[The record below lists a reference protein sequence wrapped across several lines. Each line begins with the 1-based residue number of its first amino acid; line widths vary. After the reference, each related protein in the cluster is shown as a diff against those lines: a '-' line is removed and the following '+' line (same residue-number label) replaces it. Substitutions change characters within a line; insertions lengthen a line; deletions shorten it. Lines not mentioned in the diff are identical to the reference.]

1 MCGIIG
7 YVGNSNTKEILL
19 DILSSLEYRGYDSS
33 GIGLINNNQ
42 IQLFKAIGKLDKLK
56 SSLDNI
62 NIKST
67 IGLGHTRWATHGKP
81 SLENAHPHIS
91 NNKKII
97 LVHNGIIDNYL
108 ELKDELEK
116 ENISF
121 YGKTDSE
128 VIVKYIE
135 YHYQDNPYDI
145 LFELTNKLK
154 GSYALGIIFLEYP
167 NQIFFIKNSSPL
179 LIGIGEDEVFLSSD
193 YSSLENYT
201 NRIIFLDDLEYGSI
215 SKDKCVIYKN
225 KKEKR
230 KEIKELTKFALL
242 EESIHTTFLEKEIHE
257 TSTSVRNILSRYIK
271 DNNIDF
277 SSHSFVSKISQIN
290 KINIYGCGS
299 SYNVGLIGKYLF
311 EKLASIPTEV
321 KLASEYI
328 YYPKLKNT
336 DSLNIFISQSGETAD
351 LLNCV
356 HLIDEFKLGI
366 LNVKYS
372 SLSFKMDDNL
382 FLECGKEVSV
392 ATTKAYIGQLTFL
405 YLLSFYI
412 GYQNKSIPLEEYQK
426 YILELNNIPSKINHV
441 LNNHQNVI
449 TFSNIL
455 KDYNNVFFIG
465 RGQSYLSCIEGSLKL
480 KEVTYI
486 HSEAIA
492 SGELKHGTISLIDE
506 NVYVIAL
513 TSSLR
518 EKTLSNI
525 EEIKARNGKVFT
537 ISNSNSS
544 YIIPSTLEIFYPF
557 LEIIPLQLI
566 ALYTGLNKK
575 LDIDKPRNL
584 AKSVTVE

>member
-7 YVGNSNTKEILL
+7 YVGSSNTKDILL
-19 DILSSLEYRGYDSS
+19 DILTSLEYRGYDSS
-33 GIGLINNNQ
+33 GIGLIRDKE
-42 IQLFKAIGKLDKLK
+42 IKLYKAIGKLDKLK
-56 SSLDNI
+56 SSLKEV
-62 NIKST
+62 NIKSS
-67 IGLGHTRWATHGKP
+67 IGIGHTRWATHGKP

-91 NNKKII
+91 SNKKII

-108 ELKDELEK
+108 EIKEELEK
-116 ENISF
+116 QNISF

-135 YHYQDNPYDI
+135 YKYHNNPYDI
-145 LFELTNKLK
+145 LLELTNKLK
-154 GSYALGIIFLEYP
+154 GSYALGIIFLDFP

-179 LIGIGEDEVFLSSD
+179 LIGIGKEEMFLSSD

-201 NRIIFLDDLEYGSI
+201 NKIIFLDDYEYGYI
-215 SKDKCVIYKN
+215 SKNDYKIYK
-225 KKEKR
+225 KKNRVHKP
-230 KEIKELTKFALL
+230 IKELNNHYSF
-242 EESIHTTFLEKEIHE
+242 EEKTHSSYLEKEIHE
-257 TSTSVRNILSRYIK
+257 TSNTIKSILSKYIK
-271 DNNIDF
+271 DNKIDF
-277 SSHSFVSKISQIN
+277 SSHSFYSKINCIN
-290 KINIYGCGS
+290 KINIFGCGS

-311 EKLASIPTEV
+311 EKLGKIPTEV

-328 YYPKLKNT
+328 YSPLLNNEN
-336 DSLNIFISQSGETAD
+336 SLNIFISQSGETAD
-351 LLNCV
+351 LLSCV
-356 HLIDEFKLGI
+356 PLIDQYKLGI

-382 FLECGKEVSV
+382 YLECGKEVSV
-392 ATTKAYIGQLTFL
+392 ATTKAYIGQLTFI
-405 YLLSFYI
+405 YLLSIFI
-412 GYQNKSIPLEEYQK
+412 AYQNKLISKNVYQK
-426 YILELNNIPSKINHV
+426 YILELNNIPSKINYV

-449 TFSNIL
+449 TFSNTL

-465 RGQSYLSCIEGSLKL
+465 RGLSYLTCIEGSLKL

-506 NVYVIAL
+506 NIYVIAL

-537 ISNSNSS
+537 ISDKDSS
-544 YIIPSTLEIFYPF
+544 YIIPSTLDIFYPL
-557 LEIIPLQLI
+557 LEIIPLQLL

>member
-1 MCGIIG
+1 M
-7 YVGNSNTKEILL
+7 
-19 DILSSLEYRGYDSS
+19 
-33 GIGLINNNQ
+33 
-42 IQLFKAIGKLDKLK
+42 
-56 SSLDNI
+56 
-62 NIKST
+62 
-67 IGLGHTRWATHGKP
+67 
-81 SLENAHPHIS
+81 
-91 NNKKII
+91 
-97 LVHNGIIDNYL
+97 
-108 ELKDELEK
+108 
-116 ENISF
+116 
-121 YGKTDSE
+121 
-128 VIVKYIE
+128 
-135 YHYQDNPYDI
+135 
-145 LFELTNKLK
+145 
-154 GSYALGIIFLEYP
+154 
-167 NQIFFIKNSSPL
+167 
-179 LIGIGEDEVFLSSD
+179 
-193 YSSLENYT
+193 
-201 NRIIFLDDLEYGSI
+201 
-215 SKDKCVIYKN
+215 
-225 KKEKR
+225 
-230 KEIKELTKFALL
+230 
-242 EESIHTTFLEKEIHE
+242 
-257 TSTSVRNILSRYIK
+257 
-271 DNNIDF
+271 
-277 SSHSFVSKISQIN
+277 
-290 KINIYGCGS
+290 
-299 SYNVGLIGKYLF
+299 
-311 EKLASIPTEV
+311 
-321 KLASEYI
+321 ASEYI

-465 RGQSYLSCIEGSLKL
+465 RGLSYLSCIEGSLKL

-506 NVYVIAL
+506 NVYVVAL
-513 TSSLR
+513 TSSLK

-537 ISNSNSS
+537 ISNTTSS
-544 YIIPSTLEIFYPF
+544 YNIPSTLDIFYPL
-557 LEIIPLQLI
+557 LEIIPLQLL

>member
-7 YVGNSNTKEILL
+7 YVGNSNTKNILL

-33 GIGLINNNQ
+33 GIGLINDNQ
-42 IQLFKAIGKLDKLK
+42 IQLFKEIGKLNNLKL
-56 SSLDNI
+56 SLTNL
-62 NIKST
+62 NIKSK

-91 NNKKII
+91 SNKRII

-108 ELKDELEK
+108 EIKQELEK
-116 ENISF
+116 NNVSF

-135 YHYQDNPYDI
+135 YRYQNNPYDI
-145 LFELTNKLK
+145 LFELTYKLK
-154 GSYALGIIFLEYP
+154 GSYALGIIFLDYP

-179 LIGIGEDEVFLSSD
+179 LLGLGQNEMFLSSD
-193 YSSLENYT
+193 YSSLEKYT
-201 NRIIFLDDLEYGSI
+201 NKIIFLNDLEYGSI
-215 SKDKCVIYKN
+215 SKDNYEIYKN
-225 KKEKR
+225 KKKQD
-230 KEIKELTKFALL
+230 KEIKELNKHDSL

-257 TSTSVRNILSRYIK
+257 TSDTVKNILSRYIK
-271 DNNIDF
+271 DNDINF
-277 SSHSFVSKISQIN
+277 SSHPFISKINQLN
-290 KINIYGCGS
+290 KINILGCGS

-321 KLASEYI
+321 HLASEYI
-328 YYPKLKNT
+328 YYSKLKDTN
-336 DSLNIFISQSGETAD
+336 SLNIFISQSGETAD

-356 HLIDEFKLGI
+356 PLIDELKIGI

-405 YLLSFYI
+405 YLLSLYI
-412 GYQNKSIPLEEYQK
+412 GYQNKTISLDVYQK
-426 YILELNNIPSKINHV
+426 YILELINIPSKINYV

-449 TFSNIL
+449 TFSNTL

-465 RGQSYLSCIEGSLKL
+465 RGLSYLSCIEGSLKL

-513 TSSLR
+513 TSSLK

-537 ISNSNSS
+537 ISNTNSS
-544 YIIPSTLEIFYPF
+544 YNIPSTLDIFYPL
-557 LEIIPLQLI
+557 LEIIPLQLL

>member
-19 DILSSLEYRGYDSS
+19 DVLTSLEYRGYDSS
-33 GIGLINNNQ
+33 GIGLINNEE
-42 IQLFKAIGKLDKLK
+42 ITIYKAIGKLEKLK
-56 SSLDNI
+56 SSLKEI
-62 NIKST
+62 NIKSS
-67 IGLGHTRWATHGKP
+67 IGIGHTRWATHGKP

-91 NNKKII
+91 SNKKII

-108 ELKDELEK
+108 EIKEELEK

-135 YHYQDNPYDI
+135 HHYQDDPYDI
-145 LFELTNKLK
+145 LFELTKILK
-154 GSYALGIIFLEYP
+154 GSYALGIIFLDYP

-179 LIGIGEDEVFLSSD
+179 LIGIGENEIFLSSD

-201 NRIIFLDDLEYGSI
+201 NKIVFLDDLEYGSI
-215 SKDKCVIYKN
+215 SKDKYEIYK
-225 KKEKR
+225 KKKKKTR
-230 KEIKELTKFALL
+230 EIKELTKFVLL

-257 TSTSVRNILSRYIK
+257 TSITVKNILSRYIR
-271 DNNIDF
+271 DNDINF
-277 SSHSFVSKISQIN
+277 SSHSFISKLDQIN
-290 KINIYGCGS
+290 KINILGCGS

-311 EKLASIPTEV
+311 EKLAFIPTEV

-328 YYPKLKNT
+328 YCPKINNAN
-336 DSLNIFISQSGETAD
+336 SLNIFISQSGETAD

-356 HLIDEFKLGI
+356 NLIDEFKLGI

-382 FLECGKEVSV
+382 YLECGKEVSV

-405 YLLSFYI
+405 YLLSLYL
-412 GYQNKSIPLEEYQK
+412 GYRNKSISFNMYQK
-426 YILELNNIPSKINHV
+426 YILEFINITSKIDYI
-441 LNNHQNVI
+441 LNNHQNI
-449 TFSNIL
+449 IAFSDTL
-455 KDYNNVFFIG
+455 KDYKNVFFIG
-465 RGQSYLSCIEGSLKL
+465 RGLSYLSCIEGSLKL

-525 EEIKARNGKVFT
+525 EEIKARNGNVFT
-537 ISNSNSS
+537 ISNINSS
-544 YIIPSTLEIFYPF
+544 YTIPSTLDIFYPL
-557 LEIIPLQLI
+557 LEIIPLQLLS
-566 ALYTGLNKK
+566 LYTGLNKK